1 MRGRGKEEL
10 GPVEIMFCGG
20 VAGLCF
26 WTCIFPLDVIKSR
39 IQVRGETG
47 GLVRVGRQTVAREGL
62 GALYRGTGSDV
73 RNHANL
79 MTF

>member
-47 GLVRVGRQTVAREGL
+47 SLVKVGRQTVAREGL
-62 GALYRGTGSDV
+62 GALYRGTGV
-73 RNHANL
+73 
-79 MTF
+79 M